1 MEKEKILMTES
12 TKELVE
18 KEIENF
24 EELDEIELVAKI
36 NATKKMRAVFKESG
50 EIEVKQVLNG

>member
-12 TKELVE
+12 TKELIE
-18 KEIENF
+18 REIENF
-24 EELDEIELVAKI
+24 EELDEAELVAKI
-36 NATKKMRAVFKESG
+36 NATKKMHAVFKESG